1 MSRKVSAPYH
11 FDEIIDRTRS
21 NALKWVYG
29 KKRLQPRQAA
39 ADPLPMWV
47 ADTDFRVAPVIEEAM
62 ARLLRHGVFG
72 YGGVP
77 DSYLE
82 AVTAWQKKRYGWQAA
97 PESLVLSPGVVTM
110 LNMIVQTVTKPG
122 DNVLVQPPVYLHFHE
137 DVINNGRKVAWA
149 PLRLEDDRYV
159 FDADVFEQAI
169 TADTR
174 LFILCN
180 PHNPTGNVW
189 SREELKLMGDICR
202 RHHVLVVSDE
212 IHADIILDPAR
223 KHIPFASLGAD
234 YAQNSIICTSASK
247 SFNIT
252 GLQCANHFIADKK
265 LRGKITAHL
274 TQCGLTGANVMG
286 MVATEAAYTGGEDW
300 LAAFLAYIRSNQEL
314 FATAINQAGL
324 PVRILPMDSLY
335 LAWMDC
341 RQTGL
346 DAAALNDFM
355 LTKARLWL
363 DDGRKFG
370 AQGHGFMRVNLGCAR
385 KITEEAVTRLK
396 TAFS

>member
-1 MSRKVSAPYH
+1 MNRKVPAPYH
-11 FDEIIDRTRS
+11 FDETIDRTRS
-21 NALKWVYG
+21 NSLKWVYG
-29 KKRLQPRQAA
+29 RQRLQPQQVA

-47 ADTDFRVAPVIEEAM
+47 ADADFRVAPVIEEAL

-77 DSYLE
+77 DSYIE
-82 AVTAWQKKRYGWQAA
+82 AVTAWQEQRYGWQVA
-97 PESLVLSPGVVTM
+97 PESLVLSSGVVTM
-110 LNMIVQTVTKPG
+110 LNMIVQAVTKPG
-122 DNVLVQPPVYLHFHE
+122 DSVLVQPPVYVHFHE
-137 DVINNGRKVAWA
+137 DIINNGRRLASA

-159 FDADVFEQAI
+159 FDADIFEQAI

-174 LFILCN
+174 LFVLCN

-189 SREELKLMGDICR
+189 SLEELKLMGDICR
-202 RHHVLVVSDE
+202 RHNVLVVSDE
-212 IHADIILDPAR
+212 IHADLALNPAR
-223 KHIPFASLGAD
+223 KYIPFASLGED

-247 SFNIT
+247 SFNIA

-265 LRGKITAHL
+265 LRGKITRRL
-274 TQCGLTGANVMG
+274 VQCGLTEVNVMG
-286 MVATEAAYTGGEDW
+286 MAATEAAYRGGEDW
-300 LAAFLAYIRSNQEL
+300 LEAFLAHIRSNQEF
-314 FATAINQAGL
+314 FAAAINQAGL
-324 PVRILPMDSLY
+324 PVRVLPMDSLY

-346 DAAALNDFM
+346 EAAELNDFM

-370 AQGHGFMRVNLGCAR
+370 RAGHGFMRVNLGCTRETAE
-385 KITEEAVTRLK
+385 KAVTRLK